1 MYDQVMLII
10 PTIDEDTNFQLSMN
24 NNYLLTKLDGHVGI
38 RLFSTWLVQ
47 VDPASF
53 HQKQKTQIIQQPL
66 EENTTTIY

>member
-24 NNYLLTKLDGHVGI
+24 NYLLTKLDGYVGI

-53 HQKQKTQIIQQPL
+53 HQK
-66 EENTTTIY
+66 

>member
-10 PTIDEDTNFQLSMN
+10 PTIDEDTNFQLSM